1 MSKTPGIISEG
12 NHVGYTYQV
21 WRSRV
26 GYLCGYV
33 FIPEGHPWFNKPY
46 MDFVDE
52 DSCVHGG
59 LTFSILDPDTGCWV
73 LGFDCYHAYD
83 APTPEEW

>member
-1 MSKTPGIISEG
+1 
-12 NHVGYTYQV
+12 
-21 WRSRV
+21 
-26 GYLCGYV
+26 
-33 FIPEGHPWFNKPY
+33 

-83 APTPEEW
+83 APTPEDDPELGTYRDEAYVTANCKELCERVKMEEHNNAN